1 MLSLV
6 RVITCFIHRIV
17 CLCLHIYTCVPA
29 AHQSRRAAAHNI
41 HNTTQEQRAGG
52 SRTHHHPVSAR
63 QPGSLRRR
71 RRVRDR
77 RCQALAARCT
87 LPCVH
92 TLCCLLSVERRASI
106 QQSGCGCGQKCRS
119 CALVAQRTATLIAV
133 VALRCLPS
141 PYTYCGPRSSSN
153 LGICTGQ
160 SVSLFLKRVQQHLG
174 CCFMVFCPRLQS
186 RTHRYGTS
194 QDEAEIKL
202 SLDMHLHKDL
212 TRIIRHIYVCVRCR
226 FHALPLVISNIAI
239 AICVQGGC
247 SRASTVQRAN
257 SPITRLYGT
266 RVSPPAQ
273 PLKLVI

>member
-1 MLSLV
+1 
-6 RVITCFIHRIV
+6 
-17 CLCLHIYTCVPA
+17 
-29 AHQSRRAAAHNI
+29 
-41 HNTTQEQRAGG
+41 
-52 SRTHHHPVSAR
+52 
-63 QPGSLRRR
+63 
-71 RRVRDR
+71 
-77 RCQALAARCT
+77 
-87 LPCVH
+87 
-92 TLCCLLSVERRASI
+92 
-106 QQSGCGCGQKCRS
+106 
-119 CALVAQRTATLIAV
+119 
-133 VALRCLPS
+133 
-141 PYTYCGPRSSSN
+141 
-153 LGICTGQ
+153 
-160 SVSLFLKRVQQHLG
+160 
-174 CCFMVFCPRLQS
+174 MVFCPRLQS